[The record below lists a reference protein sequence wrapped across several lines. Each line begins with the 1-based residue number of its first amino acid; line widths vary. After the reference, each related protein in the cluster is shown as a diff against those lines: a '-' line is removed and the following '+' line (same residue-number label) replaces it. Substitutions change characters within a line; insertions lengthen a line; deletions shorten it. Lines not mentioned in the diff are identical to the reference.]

1 MWHMPQRVVWVT
13 MPTFDWNEKGSN
25 TMSQV
30 PEGLKYSTTHQ
41 WARLEA
47 DATVVVGVTDHAQA
61 ELGDLVY
68 VELPKVGTQV
78 KAGKPFM
85 LLESVK
91 AASDVHAPVSG
102 EVIEVNDKAAA
113 RPEWINEA
121 PYEAW
126 LVRIRPLDPA
136 EFDGLLDAQ
145 AYRSLIGGG

>member
-1 MWHMPQRVVWVT
+1 
-13 MPTFDWNEKGSN
+13 
-25 TMSQV
+25 MSQV
-30 PEGLKYSTTHQ
+30 PEELKYSTTHQ

-47 DATVVVGVTDHAQA
+47 DGTVVVGITDHAQA

-68 VELPKVGTQV
+68 VELPKVGTEIE
-78 KAGKPFM
+78 AGKPFM

-102 EVIEVNDKAAA
+102 EVIEVNEEASV

-126 LVRIRPLDPA
+126 LVRVRPLDPA
-136 EFDGLLDAQ
+136 EWDGLMDAK
-145 AYRSLIGGG
+145 AYRSLIGAG